1 MTAIQTLAKQ
11 IVAGDAP
18 VLTDA
23 GRTQLLGALLQGD
36 LGGSDAWAN
45 AIWPV
50 EKAFVEAYA
59 AISNSC
65 EGEGA

>member
-1 MTAIQTLAKQ
+1 MTAIQTLARQ

-18 VLTDA
+18 VLTDTE
-23 GRTQLLGALLQGD
+23 RTQLLGALLQGD
-36 LGGSDAWAN
+36 LGGSDAWAD

-59 AISNSC
+59 AI
-65 EGEGA
+65 ERAQEELV

>member
-23 GRTQLLGALLQGD
+23 ERTQLLGALLQGD

-50 EKAFVEAYA
+50 EKAFVDNYA
-59 AISNSC
+59 AIERAQEERS
-65 EGEGA
+65 